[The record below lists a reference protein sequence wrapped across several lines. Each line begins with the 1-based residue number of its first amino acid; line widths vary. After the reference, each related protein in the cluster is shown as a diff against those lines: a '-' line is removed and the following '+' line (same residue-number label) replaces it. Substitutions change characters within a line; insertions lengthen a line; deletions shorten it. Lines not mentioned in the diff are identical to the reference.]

1 MSVKRE
7 RDIELFKTIIIKVN
21 RSLDAAINLSLVTFY
36 FMVNGQPNSRK
47 VNTRMTNF
55 QPSKKLSFASLVIN
69 Q

>member
-7 RDIELFKTIIIKVN
+7 RDIELFKTIIIKAN
-21 RSLDAAINLSLVTFY
+21 RSLDAAIILNLVTFY
-36 FMVNGQPNSRK
+36 LMVNGQPNWRK
-47 VNTRMTNF
+47 VNTQMINF